1 MHKAAEG
8 GHIEVIKYLTPMFG
22 ARVHEKDSSAC
33 TILHLAAYNGHCKVA
48 RYLVEILNIDLQD
61 RDKVCIG
68 CPGRG
73 GHSKV
78 WDLRVFVVALGVV
91 ISHVMF
97 SDSLSVLDTR
107 YGRSISRVYKS

>member
-61 RDKVCIG
+61 RDEVCIG
-68 CPGRG
+68 CPGRE

-78 WDLRVFVVALGVV
+78 WNLHVYVFVVALGV
-91 ISHVMF
+91 
-97 SDSLSVLDTR
+97 
-107 YGRSISRVYKS
+107 